1 MREKFCLVFCLLLI
15 GFVAKAQL
23 LDLKQL
29 QINGTLPQTL
39 LNSRSV
45 VLVKAPGKAANAKKE
60 PWKAVAEKVHQH
72 LKAAGID
79 AVAYY
84 DWRNVNAGPD
94 ATTAFAEAFRQRA
107 IDNLI
112 VVEQKEGNYTLTIA
126 PIGKEGLI
134 AKGGAAWQQSGAEM
148 GPIVNSLQNAAG
160 QADLKLGNFLIIDTP
175 EYFYTTDI
183 KINKRYFSYALD
195 LKLDKLAVPAYDI
208 FAENG
213 RADSLSRINSLMKE
227 YYPYQ
232 WGVTKTGVDEKDLR
246 LKEGYQYVLLY
257 LHTNAANIRKFLN
270 YGANEEIPLE
280 LQADLSDD
288 SSVYKFYIRHIYTGD
303 VYAGTH
309 WDAAKTWEEALKNHL
324 EGLRKAQAVSVK

>member
-1 MREKFCLVFCLLLI
+1 MREKFCLVFCFLLI
-15 GFVAKAQL
+15 GFVANAQL
-23 LDLKQL
+23 LDLTQL
-29 QINGTLPQTL
+29 QMNGTLPQSL

-45 VLVKAPGKAANAKKE
+45 VLVKAPEKAPNAKKE
-60 PWKAVAEKVHQH
+60 PWKAVAEKVHSH

-112 VVEQKEGNYTLTIA
+112 VVESKEGKYTLTISA
-126 PIGKEGLI
+126 IGKEGLI
-134 AKGGAAWQQSGAEM
+134 SKGGAAWQQSGSEF
-148 GPIVNSLQNAAG
+148 GPMINSLQNAAG
-160 QADLKLGNFLIIDTP
+160 QADLKAGNYLIIDTP

-183 KINKRYFSYALD
+183 NINKRYFSYALD

-208 FAENG
+208 FVENG
-213 RADSLSRINSLMKE
+213 NSEDLPRLNSVMGN
-227 YYPYQ
+227 YPYQ
-232 WGVTKTGVDEKDLR
+232 WGVTKPGIDEKDLR

-257 LHTNAANIRKFLN
+257 LHTSAANIRKFLN
-270 YGANEEIPLE
+270 YGSNEEIPLE
-280 LQADLSDD
+280 LQANLDD
-288 SSVYKFYIRHIYTGD
+288 DRSVYKFYIRHIYTGD

-309 WDAAKTWEEALKNHL
+309 WDAAETWEEALKNHL
-324 EGLRKAQAVSVK
+324 DYLRKGQSASVK